1 MHCNYRSL
9 KLALQKILCAFACIH
24 FISCNEMNNLSRPEI
39 TDNEPGTFITV
50 KDGLK
55 IFVYEYMPATDYNC
69 TVFIISGITG
79 INHHAEIELIELLA
93 NGENRVVVIHP
104 RGTGYSE
111 GKRGDILNFDN
122 FINDYYEIITND
134 KNYNSNQHKVILFG
148 HSMSTAILLAVADKL
163 ENIGGAILVNPP
175 YLQKKAKG
183 MSPSFQQYIKYACY
197 MIFAKHKPIV
207 NMVGDPALIVNEEDR
222 RESEQR
228 VNDSL
233 LVKYFSMYVM
243 LESKKIMD
251 SMIDYAKNAD
261 YPLLLIYGAKDN
273 IVDKKGLDMIF
284 EFWKFEIKQYTIIEN
299 GTHGKSTVMHAKSV
313 ISDWIDERK
322 NE

>member
-1 MHCNYRSL
+1 MKNSERQIITKDNTGCFFKTQNGCNLFVCDYQPN
-9 KLALQKILCAFACIH
+9 K
-24 FISCNEMNNLSRPEI
+24 
-39 TDNEPGTFITV
+39 
-50 KDGLK
+50 
-55 IFVYEYMPATDYNC
+55 VYET

-79 INHHAEIELIELLA
+79 INHINEKDIIVLLS

-111 GKRGDILNFDN
+111 GKRGDISEFST
-122 FINDYYEIITND
+122 FINDYIEIIKND
-134 KNYNSNQHKVILFG
+134 KIYNLEQHKIILYG
-148 HSMSTAILLAVADKL
+148 HSMSTSILLAVADKL
-163 ENIGGAILVNPP
+163 EHINGAILVNPP
-175 YLQKKAKG
+175 YILKKSKG
-183 MSPSFQQYIKYACY
+183 MSPSYGQYVKYACY

-222 RESEQR
+222 KESEQR

-243 LESKKIMD
+243 LESKKVMD
-251 SMIDYAKNAD
+251 SMIEYSKKAK

-273 IVDKKGLDMIF
+273 IVDKKGCDMIF
-284 EFWKFEIKQYTIIEN
+284 DAWNFKNKKYEIIEN
-299 GTHGKSTVMHAKSV
+299 GTHGKSTVILAKRF
-313 ISDWIDERK
+313 ICDWIDERK

>member
-1 MHCNYRSL
+1 MRCNYRSF
-9 KLALQKILCAFACIH
+9 KLTLQKILCAFTCIH
-24 FISCNEMNNLSRPEI
+24 FISCNEMKNLSRPEI
-39 TDNEPGTFITV
+39 TNNEPGAFITV
-50 KDGLK
+50 MDGLK
-55 IFVYEYMPATDYNC
+55 IFVYEYMPATNYNC

-134 KNYNSNQHKVILFG
+134 KDYSSNQQKVILFG

-163 ENIGGAILVNPP
+163 EKIGGAILVNPP

-207 NMVGDPALIVNEEDR
+207 NMAGNPALIVNEEDR
-222 RESEQR
+222 KESEQR

-243 LESKKIMD
+243 LESKKIID
-251 SMIDYAKNAD
+251 SMFDYSKKAK

-273 IVDKKGLDMIF
+273 IVDKKGCDMIF
-284 EFWKFEIKQYTIIEN
+284 EAWNLENKKYEIIEN
-299 GTHGKSTVMHAKSV
+299 GTHGKTTVILSKNT
-313 ISDWIDERK
+313 INEWFDERK